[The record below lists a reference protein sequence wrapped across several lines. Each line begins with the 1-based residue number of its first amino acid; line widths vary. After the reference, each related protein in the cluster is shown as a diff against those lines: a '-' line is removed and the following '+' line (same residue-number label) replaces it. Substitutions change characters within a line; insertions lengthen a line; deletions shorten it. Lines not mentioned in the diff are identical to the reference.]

1 VPGTCVAGNAE
12 FIVPGTCV
20 AGNAEFIVPG
30 TCVAGNAEFIV
41 PGTCVAGGRIK
52 PGARAPGTSF
62 KKGTEP
68 VKRAA
73 ACYWTIGCR
82 PFHGLARQFWFAYL
96 GLAPQALFCR
106 RLRRLLFCPQF
117 ADYCSV
123 LSSPTIVLSSVRRL
137 CSSRRF
143 ADDVLSS
150 ALPTVQFL
158 GKFCVLYSSNLRT
171 VSRTW

>member
-1 VPGTCVAGNAE
+1 
-12 FIVPGTCV
+12 
-20 AGNAEFIVPG
+20 
-30 TCVAGNAEFIV
+30 V

-62 KKGTEP
+62 KKRNRARETGGSVLLDHRLSP
-68 VKRAA
+68 VSRARTPILVCLPG
-73 ACYWTIGCR
+73 ACAPGFILSSASPTIV
-82 PFHGLARQFWFAYL
+82 LSSV
-96 GLAPQALFCR
+96 
-106 RLRRLLFCPQF
+106 RRLLFCPQF
-117 ADYCSV
+117 ADYFCRRFADYCSV
-123 LSSPTIVLSSVRRL
+123 VGSPTIVLSSVRRL

>member
-1 VPGTCVAGNAE
+1 
-12 FIVPGTCV
+12 
-20 AGNAEFIVPG
+20 VPG

-123 LSSPTIVLSSVRRL
+123 VGSPTISVVGSPTIVLSSVRRL
-137 CSSRRF
+137 LFCPQF
-143 ADDVLSS
+143 ADFVPLVGS
-150 ALPTVQFL
+150 PTM
-158 GKFCVLYSSNLRT
+158 FCRRLCRLCNFWGSFAFCIRLICE
-171 VSRTW
+171 